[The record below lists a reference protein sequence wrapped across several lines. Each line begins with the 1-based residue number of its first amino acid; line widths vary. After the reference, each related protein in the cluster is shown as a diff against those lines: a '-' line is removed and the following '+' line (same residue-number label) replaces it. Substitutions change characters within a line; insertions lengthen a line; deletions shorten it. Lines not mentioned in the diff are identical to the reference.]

1 MAKPLRF
8 THHALAV
15 MSERQL
21 SPEWIEQ
28 AVFHP
33 QWVEPDPR
41 DAQIERRF
49 CAIPERDGRILRVA
63 CVETSADIRV
73 ISTFLDRRARPI

>member
-15 MSERQL
+15 MNERQVL
-21 SPEWIEQ
+21 RAWVER
-28 AVFHP
+28 AVYHP
-33 QWVEPDPR
+33 QWVEPDPG
-41 DAQIERRF
+41 DSQIERRF
-49 CAIPERDGRILRVA
+49 HAVAERDDRILRVA

-73 ISTFLDRRARPI
+73 ISTFLDRRARPK